1 MYTNKDRVCPV
12 CQRVVGR
19 DYIVDLKRA
28 LVYHIAC
35 IEFQDEIKVDTE
47 AQHESPLIH

>member
-35 IEFQDEIKVDTE
+35 IEFQDKDKTE
-47 AQHESPLIH
+47 VRH

>member
-1 MYTNKDRVCPV
+1 MYTNRDRVCPR
-12 CQRVVGR
+12 CLKVVGR

-35 IEFQDEIKVDTE
+35 IEFQDKDKTE
-47 AQHESPLIH
+47 VRH